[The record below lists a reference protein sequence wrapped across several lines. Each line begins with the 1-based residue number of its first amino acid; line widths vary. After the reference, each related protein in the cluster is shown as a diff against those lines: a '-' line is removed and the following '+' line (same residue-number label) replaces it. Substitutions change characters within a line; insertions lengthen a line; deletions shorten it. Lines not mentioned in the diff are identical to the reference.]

1 MTARDLIEL
10 WLTPAQLQEVNARI
24 DAAMEAA
31 EAVDGGTDRAC
42 RVLAE
47 LRKGL
52 SDVEVMALV
61 VGVTVGRMSR

>member
-10 WLTPAQLQEVNARI
+10 WLTPVQLQEVNARI

-31 EAVDGGTDRAC
+31 DAANDGTDRAC
-42 RVLAE
+42 RILAE
-47 LRKGL
+47 LHKGL

-61 VGVTVGRMSR
+61 AGVTIGRMSR

>member
-1 MTARDLIEL
+1 MTVRDLIEL
-10 WLTPAQLQEVNARI
+10 WLTPAQQQEVNARV

-31 EAVDGGTDRAC
+31 GASSSDTDRAC
-42 RVLAE
+42 RILAE
-47 LRKGL
+47 LHEGL